1 MRFDASTIFREEV
14 LFIPADVVGRRLGGC
29 EDPVD
34 EAQTATKLAC
44 YVIFR
49 ILTKIPRQKKV

>member
-34 EAQTATKLAC
+34 EA
-44 YVIFR
+44 R
-49 ILTKIPRQKKV
+49 IAVQGSQVDIDSD